1 MTVAPGASVLSAA
14 GRTPDLH
21 PTAFVAAGARVVGGV
36 TLAEGAIAND
46 AGQARLSNPVV
57 RAQRGDL
64 AVSGS
69 VNLAE
74 AAIDARLTLFGS
86 GGAGAPADTRPEI
99 GATTLA
105 YFRLICAV
113 AIAAL
118 AAATSAALA
127 CCAATAVA

>member
-1 MTVAPGASVLSAA
+1 GAVGH
-14 GRTPDLH
+14 GRGIDGSR
-21 PTAFVAAGARVVGGV
+21 VRDRMDGALASGGLAV
-36 TLAEGAIAND
+36 NLAEGAIAID

-86 GGAGAPADTRPEI
+86 GGAGAPAGTRPGI
-99 GATTLA
+99 G
-105 YFRLICAV
+105 
-113 AIAAL
+113 IALKGPIDTPKRTIHGAPL
-118 AAATSAALA
+118 PRR
-127 CCAATAVA
+127 